1 VRGRGDHGRRW
12 YLFDGLGSVLAE
24 VSPTGTITSSRNYEV
39 YGNVRSG
46 VNANGTSAHKFVG
59 NLGHPSDNNTG
70 LIYMQARYMDPATGR
85 FVSEDPG
92 RDGTNWFAY
101 CDANPVY
108 KVDVNGEFPLTNITS
123 FLLLIVGAFLIATVN
138 NWDPGD
144 SLNVQLGLRIIRG
157 IAGVILLLMSLC
169 QMFASARQ
177 KYGGGTLKWRN
188 RIERAID
195 DIDTDKK
202 ANGPGA
208 LQSILGAAFMEEALY
223 LIDIDLQ

>member
-1 VRGRGDHGRRW
+1 
-12 YLFDGLGSVLAE
+12 
-24 VSPTGTITSSRNYEV
+24 
-39 YGNVRSG
+39 
-46 VNANGTSAHKFVG
+46 
-59 NLGHPSDNNTG
+59 
-70 LIYMQARYMDPATGR
+70 MDPATGR

-101 CDANPVY
+101 CDADPVY

-144 SLNVQLGLRIIRG
+144 GLNVQLGLRIIRG

-169 QMFASARQ
+169 QVFASARQ

-188 RIERAID
+188 RIEGAID

-202 ANGPGA
+202 G
-208 LQSILGAAFMEEALY
+208 
-223 LIDIDLQ
+223 